1 MKKILSAA
9 FFSVGCIAVVPL
21 YADNTSGMPDWSE
34 PTRTGAFDANGAGKV
49 SFSFSSSGGTKTG
62 PGGTATYSFNI
73 PKGNVVSVSVSA
85 DDSATVSVPA
95 ANVSASSRWDASQ
108 KKIVP
113 GEATSVFV
121 DTDEISGDTI
131 PVTITYSNA
140 GGPYS
145 LSFTVS
151 VERVK
156 ADVSTVNISAPSKLV
171 LSQDD
176 GTPFDGNDW
185 EKNRSRN
192 GTLRESN
199 PISVT
204 SGNVLT
210 FVPSFEII
218 EDTLPENVRAEFSV
232 PGSTTVSQIKDY
244 ASISSG
250 IELPAPV
257 AAGNIDYFDNSLTVT
272 WSVQYSGCDK
282 WFPAGTSS
290 HEIYFTRTAPGTD
303 LRQETLFWVACS
315 GSVCGKATDAE
326 ITDAI
331 WSKFSTGTGPAN
343 LTRKDGTPMKYWG
356 QDEQTPDVDA
366 SGLISGA
373 DGRCGAWTSFLREV
387 LRFHGIS
394 SSQAIIY
401 PKNEEYGLLVKNYE
415 FSTSSTLGLPPPF
428 THVIDFSTGGSV
440 AAGTV
445 KDRVGI
451 FGQNNSNPYSIPA
464 NHGILFGDEIL
475 DPSYGISQS
484 DLADYGNQIIEGST
498 RKEPYNN
505 MNIATP
511 SCEWDCLFL
520 IQKPDRQGANPT
532 RLKQSG
538 GLVGVEGFCRG
549 GGTPV
554 YWKVYRG
561 SGYIS
566 LFAGST
572 EETDDPFSFY
582 FGEGFRKELEENG
595 LSAPVRLR
603 RIELPFQS
611 KKILRMSDVKPFL
624 SVDGNFSVSAKI
636 FGYDFSFEYDSTQ
649 GKWLDLNEGVSLIEP
664 ASGEVSETLWVL
676 HVLKRRGMLERIEPE
691 NYPVFGVS
699 FSSEELKDKTPKDI
713 VEMIRLREEILR
725 EAIVKEFKE

>member
-9 FFSVGCIAVVPL
+9 FFSVGSIAVVPL
-21 YADNTSGMPDWSE
+21 YADNASGMPDWSE

-185 EKNRSRN
+185 EENRSRN

-232 PGSTTVSQIKDY
+232 PGSTAVSQIKDY

-257 AAGNIDYFDNSLTVT
+257 T
-272 WSVQYSGCDK
+272 
-282 WFPAGTSS
+282 
-290 HEIYFTRTAPGTD
+290 
-303 LRQETLFWVACS
+303 
-315 GSVCGKATDAE
+315 
-326 ITDAI
+326 
-331 WSKFSTGTGPAN
+331 
-343 LTRKDGTPMKYWG
+343 
-356 QDEQTPDVDA
+356 
-366 SGLISGA
+366 
-373 DGRCGAWTSFLREV
+373 
-387 LRFHGIS
+387 
-394 SSQAIIY
+394 
-401 PKNEEYGLLVKNYE
+401 
-415 FSTSSTLGLPPPF
+415 
-428 THVIDFSTGGSV
+428 
-440 AAGTV
+440 AGTV

-532 RLKQSG
+532 RLKQAG
-538 GLVGVEGFCRG
+538 ELVGVEGFCRG

-676 HVLKRRGMLERIEPE
+676 HVLKRRGMLEGIEPE

>member
-21 YADNTSGMPDWSE
+21 YADNASGMPDWSE
-34 PTRTGAFDANGAGKV
+34 PTRTGAFDANGDGKV

-131 PVTITYSNA
+131 PVTITYTNA

-145 LSFTVS
+145 LSFTVF

-185 EKNRSRN
+185 VKNRSRN

-232 PGSTTVSQIKDY
+232 PGSTAVSQIKDY

-303 LRQETLFWVACS
+303 LRQEILFWVSCT
-315 GSVCGKATDAE
+315 GGKGKSSTSTIADGIYEVFQTRAIHKKSNGAVLSYWE
-326 ITDAI
+326 GGISDAI
-331 WSKFSTGTGPAN
+331 DAVDLIDFGNGNCEAWCDFFCHALQLQGVSATASAIIPIVSGEILLLRTWEFSLAPLSIPDFPNYEYVVAEKESTPIEDGRARPQMSLPAQGN
-343 LTRKDGTPMKYWG
+343 YGEMTRFDAHYIVLAEGCLYDPSYGLNK
-356 QDEQTPDVDA
+356 VNNRA
-366 SGLISGA
+366 SGLILYESTAFSGYGFPCTIGGEGSLLIRKEKPNDVDTCIYDSEVSSLNVRGTEVSVQAQISLSPQPMSAESNPLWDVRKGRAPRFKVVAAENAQSLMGNGKASIAAGFSNDTIVIVEDVAVLQLLRAAAEAYEIASSQKNRPFRRISAIQA
-373 DGRCGAWTSFLREV
+373 DSSVSEIFSVHRKTAVTDSDYPPDRFAEDERFFYIWTSDRPDAYAYRKSDSA
-387 LRFHGIS
+387 RFFIAPYVRFEKAKDGAS
-394 SSQAIIY
+394 SAN
-401 PKNEEYGLLVKNYE
+401 NE
-415 FSTSSTLGLPPPF
+415 
-428 THVIDFSTGGSV
+428 
-440 AAGTV
+440 
-445 KDRVGI
+445 
-451 FGQNNSNPYSIPA
+451 
-464 NHGILFGDEIL
+464 
-475 DPSYGISQS
+475 
-484 DLADYGNQIIEGST
+484 
-498 RKEPYNN
+498 
-505 MNIATP
+505 
-511 SCEWDCLFL
+511 
-520 IQKPDRQGANPT
+520 
-532 RLKQSG
+532 
-538 GLVGVEGFCRG
+538 
-549 GGTPV
+549 
-554 YWKVYRG
+554 
-561 SGYIS
+561 
-566 LFAGST
+566 
-572 EETDDPFSFY
+572 
-582 FGEGFRKELEENG
+582 
-595 LSAPVRLR
+595 
-603 RIELPFQS
+603 
-611 KKILRMSDVKPFL
+611 
-624 SVDGNFSVSAKI
+624 
-636 FGYDFSFEYDSTQ
+636 
-649 GKWLDLNEGVSLIEP
+649 
-664 ASGEVSETLWVL
+664 
-676 HVLKRRGMLERIEPE
+676 
-691 NYPVFGVS
+691 
-699 FSSEELKDKTPKDI
+699 
-713 VEMIRLREEILR
+713 
-725 EAIVKEFKE
+725 